1 MKKLTYLV
9 SALATAL
16 AGSAYADVSVSG
28 SGSAN
33 YISKTVS
40 GDKGNIHV
48 GSGVVFGL
56 STTTANG
63 IGISTG
69 LSITVTASKEA
80 SAGAGGGQKLTFTT
94 GGATITVGDIELG
107 DTPGSV
113 GGTVGVLGDA
123 SGIDSDV
130 KTGFEDDGAGVS
142 LSTAVGGAT
151 VSVAYVF
158 DDDSD
163 SQVNV
168 TDADSAASSFGISV
182 PMGPYTI
189 SAGVADH
196 DGGESAAGASVSAA
210 IGGGTLTVGYS
221 SQTMIADTAAGTTT
235 GFTSG
240 FSTSAAA
247 TTTAATITATTV
259 AASADDLSTAGDTEV
274 LGATYAMALDADTS
288 LSAGWQSMK
297 DADSDSTTQFDFV
310 ISRSLGGGA
319 SVYVDMRTLSGDTDG
334 ANGGGTAFGFG
345 TSVSF

>member
-48 GSGVVFGL
+48 GSAVVFGL

-80 SAGAGGGQKLTFTT
+80 AAGAGGGQKLTFAT
-94 GGATITVGDIELG
+94 GGSTITVGDIELG

-130 KTGFEDDGAGVS
+130 KTGFEDDGAGIS
-142 LSTAVGGAT
+142 LSTSVGGAT
-151 VSVAYVF
+151 VGVGYIFDTSKNNATSV
-158 DDDSD
+158 DSSSSMSD
-163 SQVNV
+163 FSVSMPMGAMTITAAV
-168 TDADSAASSFGISV
+168 ADSETGASAS
-182 PMGPYTI
+182 
-189 SAGVADH
+189 
-196 DGGESAAGASVSAA
+196 GASVAMA
-210 IGGGTLTVGYS
+210 LGGGTLTVGYS
-221 SQTMIADTAAGTTT
+221 NQDLIADSAEGTTT
-235 GFTSG
+235 GFVVG
-240 FSTSAAA
+240 GGD
-247 TTTAATITATTV
+247 
-259 AASADDLSTAGDTEV
+259 AASTVTSTPTLVTNNADDLTTNGESTV
-274 LGATYAMALDADTS
+274 MGATYAMALDADTS
-288 LSAGWQSMK
+288 VTVGYKSMK
-297 DADSDSTTQFDFV
+297 DADDDTATQFDAS

-319 SVYVDMRTLSGDTDG
+319 SVYIDIRSFTGENDDSTS
-334 ANGGGTAFGFG
+334 GTAIGIG

>member
-40 GDKGNIHV
+40 GDKGNVHV
-48 GSGVVFGL
+48 GSAVVFGL

-80 SAGAGGGQKLTFTT
+80 ASTTGGGQKLTFST
-94 GGATITVGDIELG
+94 GGSTITVGDIELG

-113 GGTVGVLGDA
+113 GSTVGVLGDA

-130 KTGFEDDGAGVS
+130 KTGFEDDGAGIS
-142 LSTAVGGAT
+142 LSTSVGGAT
-151 VSVAYVF
+151 VGVGYIFDTSANNATSVDSSSSMSDFSVSMPMGNMTITAAV
-158 DDDSD
+158 SD
-163 SQVNV
+163 SE
-168 TDADSAASSFGISV
+168 TGASAS
-182 PMGPYTI
+182 
-189 SAGVADH
+189 
-196 DGGESAAGASVSAA
+196 GASVAMA
-210 IGGGTLTVGYS
+210 LGGGTLTVGYS
-221 SQTMIADTAAGTTT
+221 NQDLIADAAAGTTT
-235 GFTSG
+235 SYTLGFDQSG
-240 FSTSAAA
+240 NAVSAAPVV
-247 TTTAATITATTV
+247 V
-259 AASADDLSTAGDTEV
+259 AASADDLTTNGETTV
-274 LGATYAMALDADTS
+274 MGAKYAMALDADTS
-288 LSAGWQSMK
+288 VTVGYKNMK
-297 DADSDSTTQFDFV
+297 DADDDTATQFDAS

-319 SVYVDMRTLSGDTDG
+319 SVYIDIRSFTGENDDSTS
-334 ANGGGTAFGFG
+334 GTAIGIG

>member
-40 GDKGNIHV
+40 GDKGNVHV
-48 GSGVVFGL
+48 GSAVVFGL

-80 SAGAGGGQKLTFTT
+80 ASTTGGGQKLTFST
-94 GGATITVGDIELG
+94 GGSTITVGDIELG

-113 GGTVGVLGDA
+113 GSTVGVLGDA

-130 KTGFEDDGAGVS
+130 KTGFEDDGAGIS

-151 VSVAYVF
+151 VGVGYIFDTSANNATSVDSSSSMSDFSVSMPLGNMTVTAAV
-158 DDDSD
+158 SD
-163 SQVNV
+163 SE
-168 TDADSAASSFGISV
+168 TGASAS
-182 PMGPYTI
+182 
-189 SAGVADH
+189 
-196 DGGESAAGASVSAA
+196 GASVSMAL
-210 IGGGTLTVGYS
+210 GGGTLTVGYS
-221 SQTMIADTAAGTTT
+221 NQDLIADAAEGTTT
-235 GFTSG
+235 GYSVAGHET
-240 FSTSAAA
+240 TNTV
-247 TTTAATITATTV
+247 TTTPTLVTNN
-259 AASADDLSTAGDTEV
+259 ADDLSVNGETTV
-274 LGATYAMALDADTS
+274 MGAKYAMALDADTS
-288 LSAGWQSMK
+288 VTVGYKNMK
-297 DADSDSTTQFDFV
+297 DADDDTATQFDAS

-319 SVYVDMRTLSGDTDG
+319 SVYIDIRSFTGENDDSTS
-334 ANGGGTAFGFG
+334 GTAIGIG

>member
-48 GSGVVFGL
+48 GSAVVFGL

-69 LSITVTASKEA
+69 LSITVTASAEA
-80 SAGAGGGQKLTFTT
+80 SAGAGGGQKLTFAT
-94 GGATITVGDIELG
+94 GGSTITVGDIELG

-130 KTGFEDDGAGVS
+130 KTGFEDDGAGIS
-142 LSTAVGGAT
+142 LSTAVGSAT
-151 VSVAYVF
+151 VGVGYIFDTSKNNATSV
-158 DDDSD
+158 DSSSSMSD
-163 SQVNV
+163 FSVSMPMGAMTITAAV
-168 TDADSAASSFGISV
+168 ADSETGASAS
-182 PMGPYTI
+182 
-189 SAGVADH
+189 
-196 DGGESAAGASVSAA
+196 GASVAMA
-210 IGGGTLTVGYS
+210 LGGGTLTVGYS
-221 SQTMIADTAAGTTT
+221 NQDLIADAAEGTTT
-235 GFTSG
+235 GYSVAG
-240 FSTSAAA
+240 HA
-247 TTTAATITATTV
+247 TTNAVTTTPTLV
-259 AASADDLSTAGDTEV
+259 TNNADDLTTNGESTV
-274 LGATYAMALDADTS
+274 MGATYAMALDADTS
-288 LSAGWQSMK
+288 VTVGYKSMK
-297 DADSDSTTQFDFV
+297 DADDDTATQFDAS

-319 SVYVDMRTLSGDTDG
+319 SVYIDIRSFTGENDDSTS
-334 ANGGGTAFGFG
+334 GTAIGIG

>member
-48 GSGVVFGL
+48 GSAVVFGL

-69 LSITVTASKEA
+69 LSITVTASAEA
-80 SAGAGGGQKLTFTT
+80 SSATGGGQKLTFTT
-94 GGATITVGDIELG
+94 GGSTITVGDIELG

-130 KTGFEDDGAGVS
+130 KTGFEDDGAGIS

-151 VSVAYVF
+151 VGVGYIFDTSKNNATSV
-158 DDDSD
+158 DSSSSMSD
-163 SQVNV
+163 FSVSMPMGGMTITAAV
-168 TDADSAASSFGISV
+168 ADSETGASAS
-182 PMGPYTI
+182 
-189 SAGVADH
+189 
-196 DGGESAAGASVSAA
+196 GASVAMA
-210 IGGGTLTVGYS
+210 LGGGTLTVGYS
-221 SQTMIADTAAGTTT
+221 NQDLIADSAEGTTT
-235 GFTSG
+235 GYAIAGHSG
-240 FSTSAAA
+240 S
-247 TTTAATITATTV
+247 TTAVTV
-259 AASADDLSTAGDTEV
+259 TPTVVTNNADDLTTNGESTV
-274 LGATYAMALDADTS
+274 MGATYAMALDADTS
-288 LSAGWQSMK
+288 VTVGYKSMK
-297 DADSDSTTQFDFV
+297 DADDDTATQFDAS

-319 SVYVDMRTLSGDTDG
+319 SVYIDIRSFTGENDDSTS
-334 ANGGGTAFGFG
+334 GTAIGIG